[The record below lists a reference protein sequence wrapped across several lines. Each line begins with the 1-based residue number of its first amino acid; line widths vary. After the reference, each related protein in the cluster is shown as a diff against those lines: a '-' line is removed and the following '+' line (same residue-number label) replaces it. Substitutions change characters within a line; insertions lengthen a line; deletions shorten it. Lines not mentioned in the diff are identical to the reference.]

1 MNIPTF
7 YGRSLKTRVT
17 LVTLV
22 IFLVG
27 LWSLAFYASRVL
39 RANMEDQLSQQQ
51 RSAASLAADE
61 LDDELRSRIKALE
74 TVAAGMA
81 ASLPGN
87 ASALQNRLEQMPLL
101 QMMFNGGAY
110 VTLPDGKAVASVPL
124 SAGRI
129 GLNYLDQ
136 DHVAAALREGRPRV
150 GQVRLGTALKA
161 PVFGIAVPLRAAQG
175 TVVGALVGVINLS
188 QASFLDHLISTSYG
202 RTGGYLLVA
211 PTQRLIITASER
223 QRVMESLPAP
233 GVNPAIDRYLQGY
246 EGSSVLV
253 NPMGVPVLVTA
264 KGIPAAGWYLVVSL
278 PIEEALAPIQST
290 RMQMLRATLL
300 LTLIAGGLIWW
311 LLARELKPLLATSRA
326 LAAFAEAD
334 SGRALQPLPVTRH
347 DEIGLLVGSFNRLL
361 LELARRGE
369 LIGRHQAELEAQ
381 NEELRQDRQKLGAI
395 FDAAGSGIA
404 ITGADG
410 RFIEMNKWWTD
421 RLGYAPEEIGKLTAQ
436 DITHPDDRQASREWI
451 GKLMAGEVDSYQI
464 EKRFVT
470 KNASSFWAH
479 LSASAIKEENGRTS
493 RIVGVVTDISER
505 RRSEEEIRQLSEA
518 IRQTTESIVITD
530 RAARIEYVNDAYL
543 KNTGYSREELLGR
556 NSRLLQSGKTPKAT
570 YDALWQA
577 LREGRSWSGEFYN
590 RHKDGSEFVE
600 LAHISPVRDAAG
612 KIGRYVAAKRDITQ
626 AKRIEAELLQ
636 AKMQAEAANSAKSQ
650 FLAAMSH
657 EVRTPMNGILGMAQV
672 LLAPGIKEAERLD
685 YARTILA
692 SGQTLLRLLND
703 LLDLARI
710 ESGKLELEAN
720 EMLPEQIM
728 GQTRS
733 LFAQSARAKGLGIES
748 DWSGPL
754 ARYLGDS
761 HRLEQMLANLVGNAI
776 KFTHQGTIRIEA
788 REISCDA
795 DSATLEFA
803 VSDSGIGIAQD
814 KLALLF
820 EAFSQVDGSTTRRY
834 GGTGLGLSIVRTL
847 ARLMGG
853 EVGVQSEPG
862 VGSRFW
868 FRIRAQ
874 RLAAS
879 PEQAEVSGAQGAL
892 PDTPGLIGSARVLL
906 VEDNPDHRRLSR
918 LLLERLGAHV
928 TLANDG
934 QQGLDAIVQGES
946 APIVLM
952 DLHLPVL
959 DGYAATQAIRQWER
973 TSGQGRRAIIALTA
987 DAYEEDRLRCLQ
999 AGMDEVLTK
1008 PVSFESLRQVLVR
1021 WLPAAP
1027 APASPSGPA
1036 WRTPDG
1042 AHLRALLGEIEP
1054 LLANNQF
1061 DAIARMRELQE
1072 AVADTELA
1080 DAVEQAVKALQ
1091 EFKFDVALSQ
1101 LQKIPGHPAW
1111 QKA

>member
-27 LWSLAFYASRVL
+27 LWSLAFYANRVL

-590 RHKDGSEFVE
+590 QRKDGSEFVE

>member
-17 LVTLV
+17 VVTLV

-253 NPMGVPVLVTA
+253 NPMGVPVLMTA

-590 RHKDGSEFVE
+590 RRKDGSEFVE

-710 ESGKLELEAN
+710 ESGKLELEVS

>member
-590 RHKDGSEFVE
+590 RRKDGSEFVE

-754 ARYLGDS
+754 ARYLGDA

>member
-253 NPMGVPVLVTA
+253 NPMGVPVLMTA

-987 DAYEEDRLRCLQ
+987 DAYEDDRLRCLQ

>member
-17 LVTLV
+17 VVTLV

-590 RHKDGSEFVE
+590 RRKDGSEFVE

-987 DAYEEDRLRCLQ
+987 DAYEDDRLRCLQ

>member
-17 LVTLV
+17 VVTLV

-590 RHKDGSEFVE
+590 QRKDGSEFVE

-987 DAYEEDRLRCLQ
+987 DAYEDDRLRCLQ

>member
-27 LWSLAFYASRVL
+27 LWSLAFYANRVL

-987 DAYEEDRLRCLQ
+987 DAYEDDRLRCLQ

>member
-590 RHKDGSEFVE
+590 RRKDGSEFVE

-987 DAYEEDRLRCLQ
+987 DAYEDDRLRCLQ

>member
-590 RHKDGSEFVE
+590 RRKDGSEFVE

>member
-590 RHKDGSEFVE
+590 RRKDGSEFVE

-754 ARYLGDS
+754 ARYLGDA

-987 DAYEEDRLRCLQ
+987 DAYEDDRLRCLQ

>member
-17 LVTLV
+17 VVTLV

-27 LWSLAFYASRVL
+27 LWSLAFYASRVV

-590 RHKDGSEFVE
+590 RRKDGSEFVE

-754 ARYLGDS
+754 ARYLGDA

-987 DAYEEDRLRCLQ
+987 DAYEDDRLRCLQ

>member
-17 LVTLV
+17 VVTLV

-150 GQVRLGTALKA
+150 GQVRIGTALKA

-253 NPMGVPVLVTA
+253 NPMGVPVLMTA

-590 RHKDGSEFVE
+590 RRKDGSEFVE